1 MKIAYDD
8 DTIRDFTPSKLYAR
22 AGELVSLRIPVDTL
36 RSLER
41 VAASRDMS
49 VDALLKFYI
58 GQCLRQ
64 DLDKLFGEEVLA
76 ATADVLKKHLASDE
90 EVVAIVE
97 SIRGEL
103 AHVA

>member
-1 MKIAYDD
+1 MKKESKDD
-8 DTIRDFTPSKLYAR
+8 ETLDFSPSKLRIR
-22 AGELVSLRIPVDTL
+22 ASESVSIPIPLDTI

-41 VAASRDMS
+41 VASSRDMP

-64 DLDKLFGEEVLA
+64 DLDRLFGEEVLA
-76 ATADVLKKHLASDE
+76 ATAGVLKKHLASEE
-90 EVVAIVE
+90 EVAAIVE

-103 AHVA
+103 AHAA

>member
-8 DTIRDFTPSKLYAR
+8 DTIQDFTASKLYAR
-22 AGELVSLRIPVDTL
+22 ASEVLSLRIPVDTL

-41 VAASRDMS
+41 VATSRDMS

-64 DLDKLFGEEVLA
+64 DLDRLFGEQVLA
-76 ATADVLKKHLASDE
+76 ANPYLVTPNS
-90 EVVAIVE
+90 
-97 SIRGEL
+97 
-103 AHVA
+103 

>member
-1 MKIAYDD
+1 MRIDD
-8 DTIRDFTPSKLYAR
+8 DDNNIQDFTPSNLHSR
-22 AGELVSLRIPVDTL
+22 ASEMVLLRIPTHTI
-36 RSLER
+36 RSIER

-64 DLDKLFGEEVLA
+64 DLDRLFGEEVLT
-76 ATADVLKKHLASDE
+76 ATADVLKKHLASDDE
-90 EVVAIVE
+90 IASIVE

-103 AHVA
+103 AHAD

>member
-1 MKIAYDD
+1 MKKERESENIL
-8 DTIRDFTPSKLYAR
+8 DFSPGKLQIR
-22 AGELVSLRIPVDTL
+22 AGETVSLAIPTDTIH
-36 RSLER
+36 SLER

-64 DLDKLFGEEVLA
+64 DLDKLFGEEVLT
-76 ATADVLKKHLASDE
+76 ATADVLKKHLTSEE
-90 EVVAIVE
+90 EVLAIVE

-103 AHVA
+103 ANAA

>member
-1 MKIAYDD
+1 MKKAHKDD
-8 DTIRDFTPSKLYAR
+8 DILNFSP
-22 AGELVSLRIPVDTL
+22 GELQIRASETISLSIPVDTI

-64 DLDKLFGEEVLA
+64 DLDKLFGEEVLT
-76 ATADVLKKHLASDE
+76 ATADVLKKHFASDE

-97 SIRGEL
+97 SIRDEL
-103 AHVA
+103 AHAA

>member
-1 MKIAYDD
+1 MKKELKNDD
-8 DTIRDFTPSKLYAR
+8 ILNFSPSKLQIR
-22 AGELVSLRIPVDTL
+22 ASEIVSIAIPSDTL
-36 RSLER
+36 HSLQR
-41 VAASRDMS
+41 VAASRAMS

-76 ATADVLKKHLASDE
+76 ATADVLKKHLASDDE
-90 EVVAIVE
+90 IASIVE

-103 AHVA
+103 AHAI